1 MEENGV
7 DNVPVYSSSSSSSFF
22 TSCKIDFQFVEFGSM
37 YVHWRYENNFGIERN
52 DRDYW
57 ITRIFNHRWIDNR
70 FRKFLES
77 GFIQNARPKLK
88 FCFARN
94 IFRNFISRTMEG
106 WKFRI
111 PRRRAYPTFLFV
123 FILFLATRPLFLP
136 PFSAALCR
144 APFSE
149 PQEHKR

>member
-7 DNVPVYSSSSSSSFF
+7 DNVPVYSSSSSSFF

-52 DRDYW
+52 DYW
-57 ITRIFNHRWIDNR
+57 ITRIFNHVGSWSITV
-70 FRKFLES
+70 LES

-94 IFRNFISRTMEG
+94 IFRNFISRTTEG